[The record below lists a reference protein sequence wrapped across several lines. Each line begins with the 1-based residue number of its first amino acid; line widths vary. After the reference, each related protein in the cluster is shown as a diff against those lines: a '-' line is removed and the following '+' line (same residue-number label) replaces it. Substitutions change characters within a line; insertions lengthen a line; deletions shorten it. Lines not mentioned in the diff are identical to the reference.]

1 LLRVVDE
8 LAKSQPAESA
18 QQGSDLLAPA
28 SGPLDDPASRVAAQT
43 QPSEAQ
49 GGAKGDLEGSTST
62 GTN

>member
-28 SGPLDDPASRVAAQT
+28 SGPLDDPANRVAAQA

-49 GGAKGDLEGSTST
+49 SGAPADMEGST